1 MATVLD
7 EVTTM
12 SIDAPYVQRR
22 VDDWICRLSS
32 LYGVVKRKRYP
43 D

>member
-7 EVTTM
+7 KVTTM
-12 SIDAPYVQRR
+12 SIDAAYIQLR
-22 VDDWICRLSS
+22 VDDRIRRLNS
-32 LYGVVKRKRYP
+32 LYGEVKRKRYL